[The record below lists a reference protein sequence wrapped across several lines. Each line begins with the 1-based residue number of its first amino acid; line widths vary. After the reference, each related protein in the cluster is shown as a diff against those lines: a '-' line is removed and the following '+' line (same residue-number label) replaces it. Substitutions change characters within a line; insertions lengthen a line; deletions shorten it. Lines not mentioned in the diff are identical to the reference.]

1 MHHGSAHK
9 VERMLAKLEGIALFD
24 DDASV
29 GVIGAEEVDHH
40 IERLLRGYDDRLGI
54 SLQKVVDVS
63 AVVRLHMLYDKIIGL
78 SVADHGLEVIEPLLA
93 EMLIDGV
100 HDRDLFVDDGIGI
113 VRHTVGNDILSLKK
127 IDIMIVDADILD
139 IIGNKHGN
147 HLLT

>member
-1 MHHGSAHK
+1 
-9 VERMLAKLEGIALFD
+9 MLAKLQSIALFD
-24 DDASV
+24 DDTSV
-29 GVIGAEEVDHH
+29 SVVGAEEVDHH

-93 EMLIDGV
+93 EMLIDGI